1 MKVTILD
8 GFSVTQ
14 NDLDWHQLS
23 ETPNL
28 EVNIFDRTPATL
40 TTARCQDAEAV
51 LTNKVVFTAETL
63 AQLPRLR
70 YIGVLATGYN
80 VVDTLEAHRRGIV
93 VTNIPAYSTPSVV
106 QLTMAHLLNATNS
119 VAHYAHENQKG
130 RWSQSLDFLWMD
142 TPVTEL
148 SGKTMVIR
156 GMGNIGT
163 GVARVAQALGMHV
176 VAVTGRTDLPEGVSR
191 MSWAEALSQA
201 DVLSLH
207 CPLTPDT
214 HHIINAQSLSQMKPT
229 AILINT
235 GRGPLVDEAAVA
247 QALHKGQLGA
257 YCADVL
263 SEEPPQPSNPLLT
276 APRCYLT
283 PHIAW
288 ASREARKRL
297 IATAVDNLQAFV
309 DGHPVNTV

>member
-130 RWSQSLDFLWMD
+130 RWSQSPDFLWMD

-214 HHIINAQSLSQMKPT
+214 RHIINAQSLSQMKPT

-235 GRGPLVDEAAVA
+235 GRGPLVDETAVA

>member
-28 EVNIFDRTPATL
+28 EVNIFDHTPATL

-106 QLTMAHLLNATNS
+106 QLTMAHLLNPTNS

-130 RWSQSLDFLWMD
+130 RWSQSPDFLWMD

-214 HHIINAQSLSQMKPT
+214 RHIINAQSLSQMKPT

-235 GRGPLVDEAAVA
+235 GRGPLVDETAVA

-297 IATAVDNLQAFV
+297 ITTAVDNLQAFI

>member
-130 RWSQSLDFLWMD
+130 RWSQSPDFLWMD

-214 HHIINAQSLSQMKPT
+214 HHIINAQSLSLLKPT

-235 GRGPLVDEAAVA
+235 GRGPLVDETAVS

>member
-14 NDLDWHQLS
+14 NDLDWQQLS

-130 RWSQSLDFLWMD
+130 RWSQSPDFLWMD

-191 MSWAEALSQA
+191 MSWAEALSLA

-297 IATAVDNLQAFV
+297 ITTAVDNLQAFV

>member
-130 RWSQSLDFLWMD
+130 RWSQSPDFLWMD

-214 HHIINAQSLSQMKPT
+214 HHIINAQSLSQMKST

-235 GRGPLVDEAAVA
+235 GRGPLVDETAVS

-297 IATAVDNLQAFV
+297 ITTAVDNLQAFV

>member
-23 ETPNL
+23 ETPSL

-130 RWSQSLDFLWMD
+130 RWSQSPDFLWMD

-235 GRGPLVDEAAVA
+235 GRGPLVDETAVA

-263 SEEPPQPSNPLLT
+263 SEEPPQPTNPLLT

-297 IATAVDNLQAFV
+297 ITTAVDNLQAFV

>member
-14 NDLDWHQLS
+14 NDLDWQQLS

-130 RWSQSLDFLWMD
+130 RWSQSPDFLWMD

-297 IATAVDNLQAFV
+297 ITTAVDNLQAFV

>member
-130 RWSQSLDFLWMD
+130 RWSQSPDFLWMD

-214 HHIINAQSLSQMKPT
+214 HHIINVQSLSQMKPT

-297 IATAVDNLQAFV
+297 ITTAVNNLQAFV

>member
-130 RWSQSLDFLWMD
+130 RWSQSPDFLWMD

-235 GRGPLVDEAAVA
+235 GRGPLVDETAVS

-297 IATAVDNLQAFV
+297 ITTAVDNLQAFV

>member
-14 NDLDWHQLS
+14 NDLDWQQLS

-130 RWSQSLDFLWMD
+130 RWSQSPDFLWMD

-235 GRGPLVDEAAVA
+235 GRGPLVDETAVA

-297 IATAVDNLQAFV
+297 ITTAVDNLQAFV

>member
-14 NDLDWHQLS
+14 NDLDWQQLS

-130 RWSQSLDFLWMD
+130 RWSQSPDFLWMD

-176 VAVTGRTDLPEGVSR
+176 VAVTGRTALPEGVSR

-235 GRGPLVDEAAVA
+235 GRGPLVDETAVA

-297 IATAVDNLQAFV
+297 ITTAVDNLQAFV

>member
-130 RWSQSLDFLWMD
+130 RWSQSPDFLWMD

>member
-130 RWSQSLDFLWMD
+130 RWSQSPDFLWMD

-235 GRGPLVDEAAVA
+235 GRGPLVDETAVA
-247 QALHKGQLGA
+247 QALHKGQLGG

-309 DGHPVNTV
+309 NGHPVNTV

>member
-130 RWSQSLDFLWMD
+130 RWSQSPDFLWMD

-235 GRGPLVDEAAVA
+235 GRGPLVDETAVA

-297 IATAVDNLQAFV
+297 ITTAVDNLQAFV

>member
-130 RWSQSLDFLWMD
+130 RWSQSPDFLWMD

-235 GRGPLVDEAAVA
+235 GRGPLVDETAVA

>member
-28 EVNIFDRTPATL
+28 EVNIFDRTPDTL

-63 AQLPRLR
+63 VQLPRLR

-130 RWSQSLDFLWMD
+130 RWSQSPDFLWMD

>member
-130 RWSQSLDFLWMD
+130 RWSQSPDFLWMD

-297 IATAVDNLQAFV
+297 ITTAVDNLQAFV

>member
-130 RWSQSLDFLWMD
+130 RWSQSPDFLWMD

-235 GRGPLVDEAAVA
+235 GRGPLVDETAVA

-297 IATAVDNLQAFV
+297 IATAVGNLQAFV